1 MKFQNQILLYALLP
15 TLVALSLIAFTVHH
29 QAQELAQSQRE
40 SWERTYRASKDDALK
55 HYCAMATKA
64 IAPLYESD
72 RFDVVTIE
80 QAKKDAATILAN
92 LDYGPDGYFFLYD
105 FQGRLLMHPRQPQLV
120 GHNLASRAIGK
131 DGDSKQVIKDL
142 IEAAQQGKEFVDYW
156 WSQPSTHTDAPVP
169 KRACV
174 IALKRWE
181 WVLGTGMYLDDIDT
195 AINEAAEQAS
205 QNISSTMLLV
215 AVFSSFGVAIMSVG
229 IMRLIRAHVQDEER
243 NRIANALHDSI
254 NPLLVASKQKIQ
266 LGIRRLQRI
275 TQRRTLPP
283 ATFRE
288 ATELMDQILA
298 DLKQVIQ
305 DLDPSDLKHNT
316 LDSLL
321 QTLADR
327 FTSDERRVEANI
339 IVDGTKSLP
348 LCTQKTLYHVAQ
360 LALTNAATHSSATHV
375 SLHLE
380 IDAQY
385 VTFTTQDNGAGFE
398 VEDVRTDP
406 YRGRGLCN
414 MQRKIE
420 VEGGEFQ
427 LTSSPSGTTIIVRI
441 PLERSKGLSHG
452 GTSRTDQDPDR

>member
-1 MKFQNQILLYALLP
+1 MKFQSQIILFALLP

-40 SWERTYRASKDDALK
+40 SWERAYRASKDDALK
-55 HYCAMATKA
+55 HYCAKA
-64 IAPLYESD
+64 IAPLYDSD
-72 RFDVVTIE
+72 RLDVVTKE
-80 QAKKDAATILAN
+80 RVKKDAATILAN

-120 GHNLASRAIGK
+120 GHNLASRPIGK
-131 DGDSKQVIKDL
+131 DRDSKQVIKDL
-142 IEAAQQGKEFVDYW
+142 IAAAQQGKEFVDYW

-174 IALKRWE
+174 MALKQWE

-195 AINEAAEQAS
+195 TINEAAEQAS

-215 AVFSSFGVAIMSVG
+215 AAFSSLGVAIMSLG
-229 IMRLIRAHVQDEER
+229 IMRLIRTHAQDEER

-266 LGIRRLQRI
+266 VGIRRLQGI

-288 ATELMDQILA
+288 ATELMDQILT

-305 DLDPSDLKHNT
+305 DLDPSDFNHNT
-316 LDSLL
+316 LDGLL

-327 FTSDERRVEANI
+327 FTTDERRVEAN
-339 IVDGTKSLP
+339 VTGETKNLP
-348 LCTQKTLYHVAQ
+348 RCTQKTLYHVAQ
-360 LALTNAATHSSATHV
+360 LALTNATIHSSATLV
-375 SLHLE
+375 SLHLG
-380 IDAQY
+380 IDAQH
-385 VTFTTQDNGAGFE
+385 VTFRTQDNGEGFE
-398 VEDVRTDP
+398 VQAVWNDP
-406 YRGRGLCN
+406 YRGKGLSN

-420 VEGGEFQ
+420 MEGGEFQ

-441 PLERSKGLSHG
+441 PLESSEGQSHDD
-452 GTSRTDQDPDR
+452 TSHTDQDADR

>member
-1 MKFQNQILLYALLP
+1 MKFRNQIILYALLP
-15 TLVALSLIAFTVHH
+15 TLVALSLIAFTVHR
-29 QAQELAQSQRE
+29 QAQKLAQSQRE
-40 SWERTYRASKDDALK
+40 SWERAYRSSKDDALM
-55 HYCAMATKA
+55 HYCAMASKA
-64 IAPLYESD
+64 IASLYESD
-72 RFDVVTIE
+72 RLDLVAME
-80 QAKKDAATILAN
+80 QVKKDAATILSR

-105 FQGRLLMHPRQPQLV
+105 FEGRLLMHPRQPQLV
-120 GHNLASRAIGK
+120 GHNLASRPIGK
-131 DGDSKQVIKDL
+131 DGDGTQVIKDL
-142 IEAAQQGKEFVDYW
+142 IEAARQGKTLVDYW

-174 IALKRWE
+174 MALTRWK
-181 WVLGTGMYLDDIDT
+181 WVLGTGLYLDDIDT
-195 AINEAAEQAS
+195 AINQAAEQAS

-215 AVFSSFGVAIMSVG
+215 AMFSSLGVTILSLG
-229 IMRLIRAHVQDEER
+229 IMRLIRTHAQDEER

-298 DLKQVIQ
+298 DLKQVIH

-316 LDSLL
+316 LDGLL

-327 FTSDERRVEANI
+327 FTSDERRVEAN
-339 IVDGTKSLP
+339 VVGGTKSLP

-360 LALTNAATHSSATHV
+360 LALTNATTHSSATHV

-380 IDAQY
+380 LDAQH
-385 VTFTTQDNGAGFE
+385 VIFTTKDNGEGFE
-398 VEDVRTDP
+398 VEDIQTDP
-406 YRGRGLCN
+406 YRGRGLSN
-414 MQRKIE
+414 MQKRIAM
-420 VEGGEFQ
+420 EGGELQ
-427 LTSSPSGTTIIVRI
+427 LTSSPSGTTIIAKI
-441 PLERSKGLSHG
+441 PLESSRGQSHG
-452 GTSRTDQDPDR
+452 DTSRPDQDTDR